1 MISCLAV
8 PSPKQLTS
16 RFESESSVPSC
27 LHLHLLLVLAYDVN
41 DALQSSVL
49 VWLHRKW
56 LSFSIRSAII
66 STLVD
71 LFVEGVEKGD
81 YEPYHHLSKKNNS
94 KFALVHQVCSSLL
107 QSSSSDLDSLTTY
120 AKYKLSRYK
129 RGYLADRKT
138 QFTVSSFILTF

>member
-1 MISCLAV
+1 M
-8 PSPKQLTS
+8 
-16 RFESESSVPSC
+16 PSC
-27 LHLHLLLVLAYDVN
+27 LHLHLLLVLDYDVN

-81 YEPYHHLSKKNNS
+81 CEPYHHLSKLL
-94 KFALVHQVCSSLL
+94 KFH
-107 QSSSSDLDSLTTY
+107 TTS
-120 AKYKLSRYK
+120 AHRVSRWC
-129 RGYLADRKT
+129 ASPDDM
-138 QFTVSSFILTF
+138 FTKVLMD